1 MFGEVLGVELIKQR
15 SLRDCAVC
23 VVAMLTESP
32 YESVLA
38 HNPNYESQPD
48 EQWIDYIR
56 TLKFRVRR
64 TTLILP
70 GHRYFCIVSKET
82 EGDPRNSHAIGID
95 EQGRVFDPSTRAP
108 DPGVLTVEWYRS
120 TPRGLRYIHSVDPAV

>member
-1 MFGEVLGVELIKQR
+1 MFGKVLGVELIKQR
-15 SLRDCAVC
+15 SLRDCALC

-38 HNPNYESQPD
+38 HNPNYESQTD

-95 EQGRVFDPSTRAP
+95 EQGRVFDPFDSRARSRHLDGRVVP
-108 DPGVLTVEWYRS
+108 LDPEGVAL
-120 TPRGLRYIHSVDPAV
+120 HSLG